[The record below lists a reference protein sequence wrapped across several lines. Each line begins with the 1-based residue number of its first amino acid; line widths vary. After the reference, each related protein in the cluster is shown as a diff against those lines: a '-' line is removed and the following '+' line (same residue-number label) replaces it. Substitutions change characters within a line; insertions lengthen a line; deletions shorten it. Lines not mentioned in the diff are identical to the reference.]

1 MVEKNGGNI
10 RFVRYL
16 LSVSVVAALLY
27 SCGISH
33 PPEDTADKYEIDR
46 NFTRGPVDF
55 RVAVSKKEITI
66 ADNVKLLL
74 ETKARDKYMAELPS
88 FGDKLQQFGIVD
100 YRTFEPELGKG
111 DEVITKRV
119 YKLQPFLSGEYKIP
133 PMVVEFHSERDTA
146 RHYIRSDTITVKVN
160 SLLPENKSSLE
171 IKDIA
176 GPRELPRE
184 FPWTPALAGII
195 LIAAILSVVVFRL
208 RKKKTRAVPPPAAHE
223 VALAKLQNLLGRKL
237 AEKKLYREF
246 TIEVSDI
253 LRGYIEDRFGL
264 KAPERTTEEFLAEAG
279 SALEVDKEKKEMIK
293 QFLFHCDMVKF
304 ALLQPTQEDV
314 RKTFDFCRDFID
326 ATKIKEEVKREAA

>member
-10 RFVRYL
+10 RFVLYL
-16 LSVSVVAALLY
+16 LCVSAAAFLY
-27 SCGISH
+27 SCEAGR
-33 PPEDTADKYEIDR
+33 PPGETADKYEIDR

-66 ADNVKLLL
+66 ADNLKLLL
-74 ETKARDKYMAELPS
+74 ETKAGDEYMAELPS
-88 FGDKLQQFGIVD
+88 FGDKLEQFGIVD
-100 YRTFEPELGKG
+100 YRTLEPELGKG
-111 DEVITKRV
+111 DEVITRKV

-133 PMVVEFHSERDTA
+133 PMVVEFHSEGDTA

-160 SLLPENKSSLE
+160 SLLPEDKSSLE

-176 GPRELPRE
+176 GPLELPRE
-184 FPWTPALAGII
+184 FPWIPVAAGII

-208 RKKKTRAVPPPAAHE
+208 KGKKTRTAALPAAHE
-223 VALAKLQNLLGRKL
+223 VALAKLQNLLDRKL
-237 AEKKLYREF
+237 AEKKLYREL
-246 TIEVSDI
+246 TVEVSDI

-279 SALEVDKEKKEMIK
+279 SGLDVDKEKKEMIK

-304 ALLQPTQEDV
+304 ALLQPTEEDV
-314 RKTFDFCRDFID
+314 QKTFDFCRDFIN